1 MTEDIKK
8 DKDVKLLAGA
18 VLGLGIGLAG
28 LLMGLSS
35 GDKSPFLGWLWGCSF
50 WLLHRIFVRA

>member
-1 MTEDIKK
+1 MIDQVKK
-8 DKDVKLLAGA
+8 DLDIKLLAGS

-28 LLMGLSS
+28 LLMGLSN

-50 WLLHRIFVRA
+50 GLVLLLVC

>member
-8 DKDVKLLAGA
+8 DIDVKLLAGA
-18 VLGLGIGLAG
+18 VLGLGIGLVG

-50 WLLHRIFVRA
+50 